1 MLRIVLTVTYY
12 ASFVLLGL
20 YSATLGPTINKLA
33 EHTGSDLAT
42 ISVLVTAAALGYL
55 GGSLVSG
62 KLYDRFRGQP
72 LIAGSLLLVAAIAAT
87 MPLLT
92 SLPLLVAAQLAI
104 GFVAAGI
111 DVGCNTLLVWVHG
124 KRVAPFMN
132 ALHLMFGVGGF
143 VAPVLAS
150 AILTRTGDV
159 QWSYWAISILALP
172 LALVNALL
180 PSPQPERA
188 TPGASGAQTAP
199 LDAQRG
205 LVLALLVAF
214 FFLIVAG
221 EASLFTWAFNYATA
235 HGADDATAAA
245 LTSVFWG
252 GFTLGRLIGIP
263 IAARVS
269 PERILAVNTALCVA
283 GIGLLLAGGYAVAWP
298 AVALF
303 GFGMGPLFATAI
315 TWAERHI
322 TLNGFATGLF
332 LAGASLSSMTI
343 PFLIGRYFESAGPG
357 LLPGTVLPVMLAAF
371 VALFALNR
379 IAQAGRRPLVGVGG
393 L

>member
-1 MLRIVLTVTYY
+1 MRIVLTVTYY
-12 ASFVLLGL
+12 ASFILLGL

-62 KLYDRFRGQP
+62 KLYDRLPGQP
-72 LIAGSLLLVAAIAAT
+72 LIAGSLLLVAAIAAV
-87 MPLLT
+87 MPSLT
-92 SLPLLVAAQLAI
+92 ALPLLVAAQLAI
-104 GFVAAGI
+104 GFVAAAI

-143 VAPVLAS
+143 VAPLLAS
-150 AILTRTGDV
+150 AVLSRTGDV
-159 QWSYWAISILALP
+159 QWSYWAISIIALP
-172 LALVNALL
+172 LAAINAFL
-180 PSPQPERA
+180 PSPRPERA
-188 TPGASGAQTAP
+188 ATGEAGSGTAP
-199 LDAQRG
+199 LDGQRG
-205 LVLALLVAF
+205 LVLALLVSF

-221 EASLFTWAFNYATA
+221 EASLFTWAFNYARA
-235 HGADDATAAA
+235 YGADDAAGAA

-252 GFTLGRLIGIP
+252 GFTIGRLIGIP

-269 PERILAVNTALCVA
+269 PERILVVNTALCVA
-283 GIGLLLAGGYAVAWP
+283 GIALLLAGGYAVAWP

-303 GFGMGPLFATAI
+303 GVGMGPLFATAI
-315 TWAERHI
+315 TWAERQI
-322 TLNGFATGLF
+322 TLNGTATGLF

-343 PFLIGRYFESAGPG
+343 PFLIGRFFESAGPR
-357 LLPGTVLPVMLAAF
+357 LLPATVLPVMLVAF
-371 VALFALNR
+371 IALFALNR
-379 IAQAGRRPLVGVGG
+379 IAEGGRRHLVGVGG